1 MGLDVLKSLDVEIRG
16 ENMIRVFLVD
26 DHALV
31 RTGFRMILA
40 GEVDIDVVGEAA
52 NGEDALPL
60 IRKLRPD
67 VVVCDLHL
75 PGVSGLEIT
84 KRIVQG
90 EYGSRVIIVTVQED
104 GPMPKRLLDAG
115 ASGYLGK
122 GCAASEL
129 LRAVREVS
137 RGKRYLGADVA
148 QKLALDR
155 LSGDGSPFDSLSK
168 RELEVAMLV
177 CQGIRM
183 EDIAKQLSLSPKTI
197 ATHKYNTFEKI
208 GVHDA
213 IALARLASQYGL
225 IDAH

>member
-1 MGLDVLKSLDVEIRG
+1 
-16 ENMIRVFLVD
+16 MIRVYLVD

-40 GEVDIDVVGEAA
+40 GEVDMEVVGEAA
-52 NGEDALPL
+52 NGEDALPQ
-60 IRKLRPD
+60 IRKLKPD

-84 KRIVQG
+84 KRVVDG
-90 EYGSRVIIVTVQED
+90 GYGSRVIIVTVQED
-104 GPMPKRLLDAG
+104 GPMPRRLIDAG

-122 GCAASEL
+122 GCDALEL
-129 LRAVREVS
+129 LRAIRDVA
-137 RGKRYLGADVA
+137 RGKRYLGSDVA
-148 QKLALDR
+148 QKLALNE
-155 LSGDGSPFDSLSK
+155 LSGGGSPFDTLSK

-183 EDIAKQLSLSPKTI
+183 EDIGKRLSLSPKTI
-197 ATHKYNTFEKI
+197 ATHKYNTFEKL

-213 IALARLASQYGL
+213 IALARMASQYGL
-225 IDAH
+225 IQGH

>member
-1 MGLDVLKSLDVEIRG
+1 
-16 ENMIRVFLVD
+16 
-26 DHALV
+26 
-31 RTGFRMILA
+31 
-40 GEVDIDVVGEAA
+40 
-52 NGEDALPL
+52 
-60 IRKLRPD
+60 
-67 VVVCDLHL
+67 
-75 PGVSGLEIT
+75 
-84 KRIVQG
+84 
-90 EYGSRVIIVTVQED
+90 
-104 GPMPKRLLDAG
+104 MPKRLLDAG

>member
-1 MGLDVLKSLDVEIRG
+1 
-16 ENMIRVFLVD
+16 MIRIFLVD

-40 GEVDIDVVGEAA
+40 AEAGMQVVGEAA
-52 NGEDALPL
+52 NGEDALPQ
-60 IRKLRPD
+60 IRALKPD
-67 VVVCDLHL
+67 LVICDLHL

-90 EYGSRVIIVTVQED
+90 GYGTRVIMVTVQED
-104 GPMPKRLLDAG
+104 GPMPRRLLDAG

-129 LRAVREVS
+129 LHAVREVS
-137 RGKRYLGADVA
+137 CGKRYLGSGVA
-148 QKLALDR
+148 QKLALDG
-155 LSGDGSPFDSLSK
+155 LSGNGSPFDTLSK

-183 EDIAKQLSLSPKTI
+183 EDIGRRLNLSAKTI
-197 ATHKYNTFEKI
+197 ATHKYNTFEKL

-213 IALARLASQYGL
+213 IALSRLASQYGL
-225 IDAH
+225 IEVY

>member
-1 MGLDVLKSLDVEIRG
+1 
-16 ENMIRVFLVD
+16 MIKVYLVD

-40 GEVDIDVVGEAA
+40 GEVDMEIVGEAG
-52 NGEDALPL
+52 NGEDALPQ
-60 IRKLRPD
+60 IRKLKPD
-67 VVVCDLHL
+67 VVICDLHL

-84 KRIVQG
+84 ERIVRG
-90 EYGSRVIIVTVQED
+90 DYGSRVIIVTVQED
-104 GPMPKRLLDAG
+104 GPMPRRLLDAG

-122 GCAASEL
+122 GCDANEL
-129 LRAVREVS
+129 LRAVRDVA
-137 RGKRYLGADVA
+137 RGKRYLGSDVA

-183 EDIAKQLSLSPKTI
+183 EDIARRLSLSPKTI
-197 ATHKYNTFEKI
+197 ATHKYNTFEKL
-208 GVHDA
+208 GVHDS
-213 IALARLASQYGL
+213 IALSRLASQYGL
-225 IDAH
+225 VEAY

>member
-1 MGLDVLKSLDVEIRG
+1 
-16 ENMIRVFLVD
+16 MIRVFLVD

-40 GEVDIDVVGEAA
+40 SEVDMEVVGEAA
-52 NGEDALPL
+52 NGEDALPQ
-60 IRKLRPD
+60 IRKLKPD

-84 KRIVQG
+84 ERIVRG
-90 EYGSRVIIVTVQED
+90 DYASRVIIVTVQED

-122 GCAASEL
+122 GCPASEL
-129 LRAVREVS
+129 LRAVRDVA
-137 RGKRYLGADVA
+137 RGKRYLGSDVA

-168 RELEVAMLV
+168 REIEIAMLV

-183 EDIAKQLSLSPKTI
+183 EDIAKRLSLSPKTV
-197 ATHKYNTFEKI
+197 ATHKYNTFEKL

-213 IALARLASQYGL
+213 IALARLATQYGL
-225 IDAH
+225 VGAH